1 MITWHNKAIKLLE
14 NSLSPI
20 PQELNGIDWKCALSD
35 KSERLAHHI
44 CAFSNTQGGGFL
56 VFGINNDDASFVEIT
71 KIEVEEIANKLGN
84 IAKNNLAWS
93 IQLEHAVVDYK
104 GHALLFI
111 RIPEQ
116 TNKPIY
122 LRGKDIYEA
131 YIRSAGHTVKMS
143 REQIH
148 ELIAQSH
155 GLAFEDRA
163 SMNVNSA
170 EDVLRLLDYGKFFE
184 LLHKNVPTDV
194 PRIITQLEE
203 YGLIAAKGD
212 SYEILNLGALLFARE
227 LREFNNLRGKEII
240 VRRYE
245 STNNRV
251 LNIEYVCKSGYAVG
265 FEDLI
270 DFIAKNTSV
279 ERIEVM
285 RSHEPSYPIVAV
297 RELLANMMVHQDFA
311 IKGMVSTVEIFTN
324 RITFTN
330 PGSSLNDVNRLI
342 DLPPHSRNEKMA
354 QLMLLL
360 DMCERRGSGI
370 DRATDAIG
378 QMKLPAYKAQ
388 SGDDFTRITLFPKKS
403 VKDMTREERIAACYQ
418 HACLLYEDGLSI
430 NNMSVRERF
439 NLNKNQTVLASRIL
453 SDTQQTGL
461 IKPVNPEVEAKRYYA
476 YIPYYG

>member
-1 MITWHNKAIKLLE
+1 MDSERVILGIDPGTQLLGFGIIRSAGKKAEYVDMGVLDIRKEKDPYAKLRAIYDCISEVCKSYSPTELAIESPFYGKNEKNKALE
-14 NSLSPI
+14 
-20 PQELNGIDWKCALSD
+20 AM
-35 KSERLAHHI
+35 
-44 CAFSNTQGGGFL
+44 
-56 VFGINNDDASFVEIT
+56 
-71 KIEVEEIANKLGN
+71 N
-84 IAKNNLAWS
+84 I
-93 IQLEHAVVDYK
+93 I
-104 GHALLFI
+104 
-111 RIPEQ
+111 
-116 TNKPIY
+116 
-122 LRGKDIYEA
+122 GKDIYEA

-143 REQIH
+143 REQVH

-155 GLAFEDRA
+155 GLTFEDRVA
-163 SMNVNSA
+163 MNVNSA
-170 EDVLRLLDYGKFFE
+170 DDVLRLLDYSKFFE
-184 LLHKNVPTDV
+184 MLHKNIPSDT
-194 PRIITQLEE
+194 PRIITQLNE
-203 YGLIAAKGD
+203 YGLIATKGET
-212 SYEILNLGALLFARE
+212 YEILNLGAILFARE
-227 LREFNNLRGKEII
+227 LRDFNSLRGKEII

-245 STNNRV
+245 GTNNRV
-251 LNIEYVCKSGYAVG
+251 LNIEYVCNSGYAVG
-265 FEDLI
+265 FESLI

-279 ERIEVM
+279 ERIEVL
-285 RSHEPSYPIVAV
+285 RSNEPSYPIVAV

-311 IKGMVSTVEIFTN
+311 IKGMLSTVEIFTN
-324 RITFTN
+324 RIAFTN

-388 SGDDFTRITLFPKKS
+388 SGDDFTRITLFPKKN

-418 HACLLYEDGLSI
+418 HACLLYEDGQSI

-453 SDTQQTGL
+453 SDTQQAGL
-461 IKPVNPEVEAKRYYA
+461 IKPVNPEMDAKRYYA